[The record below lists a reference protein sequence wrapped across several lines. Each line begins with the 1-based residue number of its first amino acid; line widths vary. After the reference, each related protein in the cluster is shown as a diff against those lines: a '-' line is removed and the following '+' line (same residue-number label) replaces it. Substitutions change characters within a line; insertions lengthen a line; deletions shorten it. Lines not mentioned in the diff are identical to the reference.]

1 MADLIIET
9 SEGIRLRSEIA
20 SAGSRSAAGL
30 IDLAIFWFAYLLLA
44 FFAVMVASFDPTG
57 VSGFFLGLVIGG
69 FALFLVA
76 YNALFGIFGG
86 GRTIGKMLLGIRVVD
101 LQGFPATWMQHVL
114 RSLFW
119 PLEVALCVPLPL
131 GMILIA
137 VTDRRQ
143 RLGDLVAGT
152 IVLRRIDT
160 RMSVDPY
167 RRDTWSKL
175 TKRRLPL
182 VPALAE
188 RFDGEDLA
196 FLRNLL
202 GRRRVDPGAREKL
215 LIRAARHY
223 GNQLDLTL
231 EDELTKKEA
240 EGMLRELYLFLRE
253 TRGAY
258 SSSE

>member
-30 IDLAIFWFAYLLLA
+30 IDLAAFWLAYFLLA
-44 FFAVMVASFDPTG
+44 FFAVMVASLDPTG
-57 VSGFFLGLVIGG
+57 VSGFFFGIVIGG
-69 FALFLVA
+69 FGLLLVA
-76 YNALFGIFGG
+76 YNVIFGIFAGG
-86 GRTIGKMLLGIRVVD
+86 QTIGKMLLGIRVVD

-119 PLEVALCVPLPL
+119 PLEVVLCVPLPL

-152 IVLRRIDT
+152 IVLRKTDT
-160 RMSVDPY
+160 RTSIDPY
-167 RRDTWSKL
+167 RGKTWSSL
-175 TKRRLPL
+175 EKRRLPL

-202 GRRRVDPGAREKL
+202 GRRQMDSEAREKL

-223 GNQLDLTL
+223 GSQLDLPL
-231 EDELTKKEA
+231 EDKLSKIRA